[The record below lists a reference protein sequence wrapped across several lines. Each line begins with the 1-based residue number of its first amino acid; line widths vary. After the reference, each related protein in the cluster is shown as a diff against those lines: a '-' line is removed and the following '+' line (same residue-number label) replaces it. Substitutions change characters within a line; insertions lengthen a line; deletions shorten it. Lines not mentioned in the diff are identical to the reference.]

1 MVQMVLKMIKSQN
14 VLFFVVMFLL
24 GALFVGTI
32 FAEEE
37 TVQGASLK
45 SIYSFEDGGLQ
56 LYQSQD
62 KDKKLT
68 LGGEI
73 AVRYAHWNW
82 FEALSDNNEY
92 SYGFQRTR
100 LNLKFDSKYI
110 NIFVQPQYVHIFGLP
125 DDAVSPSPRG
135 PLGMGGLYYLH
146 NKEENPYEVG
156 LHQAYLQF
164 QNILNKNISLRVGR
178 FEYCDGLEVLSKE
191 DGKKF
196 NTVKKMRLADR
207 LISSFGWSAFSRSF
221 DGGLFSYDNDK
232 INFTSSFF
240 YPTQGGWEK
249 DMNETIEDIK
259 IATATLTAKQGV
271 LFPGVEMTGFYYNYK
286 DDRNVTQRIDNSGI
300 STSADG
306 VDIDIH
312 MIGGHLLGV
321 YDLGP
326 GQLDVLFWG
335 GGQFGDWYE
344 LDQQAYAVDGEIGYQ
359 FTKFPW
365 KPWLRMGYFY
375 GSGDN
380 NAGDGDHGTFFQMAP
395 GTRKYE
401 LLPFCDLMNT
411 RDLFLQIITKPL
423 NKLTVRA
430 DYHFIWLTE
439 SKDRW
444 YMGSGPTQEEGSIF
458 GYLAR
463 PTNGEDDLAQEL
475 DLIVNY
481 AVNPQCNIV
490 LSYSHIFGKNVI
502 EKIYAG
508 NNNADYVSM
517 EMQLRF

>member
-1 MVQMVLKMIKSQN
+1 MFQTVLKMTKSQN
-14 VLFFVVMFLL
+14 ILFFVVMFSL
-24 GALFVGTI
+24 GAFFVGTA
-32 FAEEE
+32 FAAEE
-37 TVQGASLK
+37 TVKEAFSE
-45 SIYSFEDGGLQ
+45 SVYSFEDGGLQ
-56 LYQSQD
+56 LYQFED

-73 AVRYAHWNW
+73 ITRYAYWNW

-100 LNLKFDSKYI
+100 LNLKFSSRYM
-110 NIFVQPQYVHIFGLP
+110 NIFVQPQYVHMFGLP
-125 DDAVSPSPRG
+125 DDAVSSSPNG

-146 NKEENPYEVG
+146 NKQENPYKFGV
-156 LHQAYLQF
+156 HQAYLQF
-164 QNILNKNISLRVGR
+164 QNILDQSISLKAGR
-178 FEYCDGLEVLSKE
+178 FEYCDGLEVLNKA

-249 DMNETIEDIK
+249 DVNETIEDIK
-259 IATATLTAKQGV
+259 ITTATLTAKRGV
-271 LFPGVEMTGFYYNYK
+271 LLSGAEIAGFYYNYK
-286 DDRNVTQRIDNSGI
+286 DDRNVTQRIDNSGT
-300 STSADG
+300 SLSADG
-306 VDIDIH
+306 VNIDIH

-321 YDLGP
+321 YDLGL

-344 LDQQAYAVDGEIGYQ
+344 LSQQAYAVDGEIGYQ

-365 KPWLRMGYFY
+365 KPWLRMGYFM
-375 GSGDN
+375 GSGDD
-380 NAGDGDHGTFFQMAP
+380 NAGDDDHGTFFQMAP

-411 RDLFLQIITKPL
+411 QDLFFQIITKPL
-423 NKLTVRA
+423 KKLTLRA

-439 SKDRW
+439 SKDKW

-490 LSYSHIFGKNVI
+490 LSYSHIFGKDVI
-502 EKIYAG
+502 EKIYPG
-508 NNNADYVSM
+508 NDDADYVSM
-517 EMQLRF
+517 EMQLKF